1 MDLTERSVEAIN
13 VIYYPEQRE
22 RLVTAADIH
31 SGLQIERYYTYY
43 KHELSQRAR

>member
-22 RLVTAADIH
+22 RERLVTADI
-31 SGLQIERYYTYY
+31 YTVDY
-43 KHELSQRAR
+43 KL

>member
-22 RLVTAADIH
+22 RERERLVTADI
-31 SGLQIERYYTYY
+31 YTVDY
-43 KHELSQRAR
+43 KL

>member
-22 RLVTAADIH
+22 RGERLVTADI
-31 SGLQIERYYTYY
+31 YTVDY
-43 KHELSQRAR
+43 KL